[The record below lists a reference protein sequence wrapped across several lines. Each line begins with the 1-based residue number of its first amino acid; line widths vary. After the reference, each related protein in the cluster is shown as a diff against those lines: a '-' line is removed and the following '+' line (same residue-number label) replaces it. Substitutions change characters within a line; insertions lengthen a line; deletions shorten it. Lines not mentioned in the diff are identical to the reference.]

1 MASLISNY
9 FPQSSRR
16 RPGRPTPDDGTLR
29 DIRNDLVHL
38 FSVLWAD
45 IGWQL
50 RHANSPEELRRAFEP
65 LRGKNNDHLVA
76 LFLKT
81 PQFAT
86 TGKEVRR
93 TRRFLGKTVK
103 RRYAAQANCD
113 DPVKMYCEAET
124 AVMQA
129 RAEQLW
135 KVRGEL
141 LKRQSTLLA
150 ARKELRSAEQ
160 LEQTL
165 EKQLTE
171 QEASFAQKEL
181 GRILVERRCARNPL
195 RLANAMAGLP
205 YLTARVSYDRC
216 SKIKC
221 NVWPKFNFQLFQK
234 IESIWN
240 LRDRYRGLSIVELYR
255 QEIKKLSRT
264 FRRNKAENYLRK
276 RLAEDFG
283 CLKLAIERGLELG
296 VDPDRMP
303 FIIVSNFDK
312 NRGVPTTAL
321 TRTLAASERID

>member
-1 MASLISNY
+1 MASIISNY
-9 FPQSSRR
+9 FPQSSDRP
-16 RPGRPTPDDGTLR
+16 PGRPTPDDDTLR

-38 FSVLWAD
+38 FSVSWAA

-50 RHANSPEELRRAFEP
+50 RHADSREDLRRAFEP
-65 LRGKNNDHLVA
+65 LRGENNDHLVA
-76 LFLKT
+76 PFLKT
-81 PQFAT
+81 TPLAT
-86 TGKEVRR
+86 TGKEVRSV
-93 TRRFLGKTVK
+93 RRALGRVVE
-103 RRYAAQANCD
+103 RRYEAQANCN
-113 DPVKMYCEAET
+113 DPVNMYGEAQT

-150 ARKELRSAEQ
+150 ARKELRSAEE
-160 LEQTL
+160 LEQSL
-165 EKQLTE
+165 QKQLNE
-171 QEASFAQKEL
+171 LEVSFAQEQL
-181 GRILVERRCARNPL
+181 VRILAEHRCARNPL

-205 YLTARVSYDRC
+205 YLTARVSYGRC
-216 SKIKC
+216 SKIEC
-221 NVWPKFNFQLFQK
+221 NVWPKFDFQVFQK

-240 LRDRYRGLSIVELYR
+240 SRDRYQGMSIVELYR

-276 RLAEDFG
+276 RLADDFG

-303 FIIVSNFDK
+303 FIIASNFDK
-312 NRGVPTTAL
+312 NRDTPTTAL

>member
-16 RPGRPTPDDGTLR
+16 QPGRPTPDDDTLR

-38 FSVLWAD
+38 LSVSWAD
-45 IGWQL
+45 VGWQL
-50 RHANSPEELRRAFEP
+50 RQADSPEELRRAFEP
-65 LRGKNNDHLVA
+65 FRGKNNDHLVA
-76 LFLKT
+76 VFLKT
-81 PQFAT
+81 TPLAA
-86 TGKEVRR
+86 TGKEVRL
-93 TRRFLGKTVK
+93 TRRFLGKAVK
-103 RRYAAQANCD
+103 RRYEAQANCN
-113 DPVKMYCEAET
+113 DPVNLYCEAQT

-150 ARKELRSAEQ
+150 ARKELRSAAE

-165 EKQLTE
+165 QKQLTE

-181 GRILVERRCARNPL
+181 VRILVERRCARNPL

-216 SKIKC
+216 SKLKC
-221 NVWPKFNFQLFQK
+221 NVWPKFDFQVFKK

-240 LRDRYRGLSIVELYR
+240 SRDRYRGLSIVELYR
-255 QEIKKLSRT
+255 QEIKKLSKT

-296 VDPDRMP
+296 VDPGQMP
-303 FIIVSNFDK
+303 FIIASNFDK
-312 NRGVPTTAL
+312 NRGAPTTPL

>member
-1 MASLISNY
+1 MASIISNY

-16 RPGRPTPDDGTLR
+16 QPGRPTPDDDTLR

-38 FSVLWAD
+38 FSVSWAD

-50 RHANSPEELRRAFEP
+50 RNADSREELLRAFEP

-76 LFLKT
+76 LFLRTT
-81 PQFAT
+81 PLAT
-86 TGKEVRR
+86 TGKEVRL
-93 TRRFLGKTVK
+93 TRRFLGKAVK
-103 RRYAAQANCD
+103 RRYEAQANCN

-150 ARKELRSAEQ
+150 ARKELRSAEESERSLQEQ
-160 LEQTL
+160 LNEL
-165 EKQLTE
+165 
-171 QEASFAQKEL
+171 EASFAQEQL
-181 GRILVERRCARNPL
+181 VGILVERRCARNPL

-221 NVWPKFNFQLFQK
+221 NVWPKFDFQVFQK

-240 LRDRYRGLSIVELYR
+240 SRDRYQGLSIVELYR

-276 RLAEDFG
+276 RLADDFG
-283 CLKLAIERGLELG
+283 CLKLAIARGLELA
-296 VDPDRMP
+296 VDSDRMA
-303 FIIVSNFDK
+303 FIITSNFDK
-312 NRGVPTTAL
+312 NRGEPTTAL

>member
-9 FPQSSRR
+9 FPQSSPRP
-16 RPGRPTPDDGTLR
+16 PGRPTPDDDTLR

-38 FSVLWAD
+38 FSVSWAD

-50 RHANSPEELRRAFEP
+50 RNAGSREEFRRAFEP
-65 LRGKNNDHLVA
+65 LRGKNNDHLVV
-76 LFLKT
+76 LFLKAT
-81 PQFAT
+81 PLTT
-86 TGKEVRR
+86 TGKEVRL
-93 TRRFLGKTVK
+93 TRRLLGRTVK
-103 RRYAAQANCD
+103 RRYEAQANCN
-113 DPVKMYCEAET
+113 DPVRMYCEAEI

-141 LKRQSTLLA
+141 LKRQSTLLT
-150 ARKELRSAEQ
+150 ARKELRSAEE
-160 LEQTL
+160 LEQSL
-165 EKQLTE
+165 QKQLHE
-171 QEASFAQKEL
+171 LEASFAQEEL
-181 GRILVERRCARNPL
+181 VRILVERRCARNPL
-195 RLANAMAGLP
+195 RLANAIAGLP

-221 NVWPKFNFQLFQK
+221 NVWPKFDFQVFQK

-240 LRDRYRGLSIVELYR
+240 SRERYRDLSIVDLYR
-255 QEIKKLSRT
+255 QEIKKLPRT
-264 FRRNKAENYLRK
+264 FRRAKTENYLRK

-296 VDPDRMP
+296 VESDRIP
-303 FIIVSNFDK
+303 FIIVSEFDK
-312 NRGVPTTAL
+312 NRGMPTTAL